1 MGAQAQRLVGPGRQA
16 CSARGGRRGAYRW
29 AMEQVLTDGRDRA
42 GEGVMA
48 RVALAASDI
57 KLAHTVFAMPFAV
70 LGAFMARPEGA
81 SWGRF
86 AGQAGLVV
94 ACMVLGRTWA
104 MLVNRLADAEL
115 DAANPRTRGRAV
127 ASGRLSTR
135 DGWMM
140 AWLSAAGFVLCAAGF
155 WALYDNPWPVA
166 LSLPVLAFLA
176 LYSYAKRFTAL
187 CHLLLGTALALA
199 PLAAA
204 LAVEPASVTAMG
216 SLWLIA
222 GMVVLWVAGF
232 DVIYALQDVDFDRRA
247 GLYSLPSR
255 LGEGERGP
263 RRAVVLSRLLH
274 AGAAALLLAAGLS
287 DPRLGW
293 VFLAASGAAC
303 ACLVLEHLVLAR
315 RGLAGLPIAFFTLN
329 GVVSVLVG
337 LAGVV
342 DVVEGAAGGAGSGS

>member
-1 MGAQAQRLVGPGRQA
+1 MEHVLANTPDR
-16 CSARGGRRGAYRW
+16 SA
-29 AMEQVLTDGRDRA
+29 DG
-42 GEGVMA
+42 VVA

-57 KLAHTVFAMPFAV
+57 KLAHSVFAMPFAV
-70 LGAFMARPEGA
+70 LGAFMARPEGG

-104 MLVNRLADAEL
+104 MLVNRLADADL

-127 ASGRLSTR
+127 ASGRLSRR
-135 DGWMM
+135 DGWVM
-140 AWLSAAGFVLCAAGF
+140 AWLCAAGFVLSAAAF
-155 WALYDNPWPVA
+155 WTLYDNPWPVA

-187 CHLLLGTALALA
+187 CHLLLGAALAIA

-204 LAVEPASVTAMG
+204 LAVQPAALAAMPA
-216 SLWLIA
+216 LWLIA

-255 LGEGERGP
+255 LGHGDLGP
-263 RRAVVLSRLLH
+263 RRAVLLSRLLH
-274 AGAAALLLAAGLS
+274 AGAAALLLTVGLT

-293 VFLAASGAAC
+293 LFMVAAAAAC
-303 ACLVLEHLVLAR
+303 ACLVLEHIVLAR

-342 DVVEGAAGGAGSGS
+342 DVVEGNAGSGG